1 MSSRPHPESE
11 RPLRGPLQSFD
22 LAAEVA
28 RLREEKVWQEGGRN
42 AITLRK
48 GEGLNV
54 VLLVMKEGDRLD
66 EHSAPGPITLSVH
79 EGRIRFSAA
88 DEDVE
93 VEAGTVLACD
103 AGVRHS
109 VEALGDA
116 VCLLNVATG
125 NGRRDLGQP
134 EEFGESQSHKEE
146 THRKERA

>member
-28 RLREEKVWQEGGRN
+28 RLREEKAWQGGRRN

-48 GEGLNV
+48 GGGLSV
-54 VLLVMKEGDRLD
+54 VLLVMKEGDRLE
-66 EHSAPGPITLSVH
+66 EHSAPGPITVSVH

-88 DEDVE
+88 DEYV
-93 VEAGTVLACD
+93 VAEAGTLLACD

-109 VEALGDA
+109 VEALGNA

-125 NGRRDLGQP
+125 TGRRGLG
-134 EEFGESQSHKEE
+134 
-146 THRKERA
+146 